1 MLSTLESEKMMRDT
15 TKEHITLLSTLESER
30 RRRETLLKNT

>member
-1 MLSTLESEKMMRDT
+1 MLSTLESEKKMRDT
-15 TKEHITLLSTLESER
+15 TKEHIIMLSTLESER